1 MIKAVIFDIGAVLI
15 DFEWKRFLC
24 RLFGEKTAEAVF
36 DATWGTEA
44 WHELD
49 RDALPRSEIMR
60 MFTDNAP
67 EYAAE
72 ITEAMTRVG
81 ECAVMHSYAIP
92 WVQELKAQGLQ
103 VYFLSNYFPYLIWK
117 KPEALAFIEYMD
129 GGVFSW
135 QEKITKPEPEIF
147 RTLLTR
153 YGLQAEECVFIDD
166 SQVNVDAANALGLH
180 AFRFVS
186 YDDTKP
192 AITQFLADRTKYFA

>member
-1 MIKAVIFDIGAVLI
+1 MTKAVIFDIGAVLI
-15 DFEWKRFLC
+15 EFEWKQFLC
-24 RLFGEKTAEAVF
+24 RLFGEETAGIVF
-36 DATWGTEA
+36 DATWGTAA

-81 ECAVMHSYAIP
+81 ECAVMHDYAIP

-117 KPEALAFIEYMD
+117 KPEALAFIDYMD

-135 QEKITKPEPEIF
+135 QEKITKPAPEIF

-153 YGLQAEECVFIDD
+153 YGLQAGECVFIDD

-186 YDDTKP
+186 YADTKP
-192 AITQFLADRTKYFA
+192 EIMRFLAEYTK